1 MTVVDLASI
10 DGQRGMAQLVKPKD
24 TMAYRASSGAASTR
38 SISEASSLE
47 RLERCWPSRSGP
59 SSMPAASPGS
69 AFRDSIPV
77 PAPCWSTVPIIRG
90 GMYCLTLMWY
100 D

>member
-1 MTVVDLASI
+1 MMTVVELGSI
-10 DGQRGMAQLVKPKD
+10 DGQREVAQLVKPED
-24 TMAYRASSGAASTR
+24 TMAYKDSSGAASTR
-38 SISEASSLE
+38 SISEASS
-47 RLERCWPSRSGP
+47 LERCWPSRSGP

>member
-10 DGQRGMAQLVKPKD
+10 DGQRGMAQLVKLED
-24 TMAYRASSGAASTR
+24 TMAYKDSSGAASTR

-47 RLERCWPSRSGP
+47 RCWSSRSGP

-69 AFRDSIPV
+69 AFRDSIPA
-77 PAPCWSTVPIIRG
+77 PAPCWSTVPIICEG
-90 GMYCLTLMWY
+90 IYCLTLMWY